1 MGGPMLDSPFST
13 GTYRNT
19 AVGDRRGAQATIP
32 RNVCQYDRDSATAY
46 VIDAIEATGAASRH
60 DFDIPAIVTVSHAVA
75 ECWDFSSI
83 EQEIFWRIAS
93 HFMKE

>member
-1 MGGPMLDSPFST
+1 MLDTPIT
-13 GTYRNT
+13 IGTYGETVARSDGG
-19 AVGDRRGAQATIP
+19 VAQATLP
-32 RNVCQYDRDSATAY
+32 ARAGDRQSATAY

-60 DFDIPAIVTVSHAVA
+60 DFDVDAIVTVSHAVA

-93 HFMKE
+93 HFMKD